1 MSCDG
6 DEGEMGWVVVVGDD
20 DDGEGC
26 GRVDRDMYV
35 CV

>member
-6 DEGEMGWVVVVGDD
+6 DGGEMGWVVVVVVGDD
-20 DDGEGC
+20 DDGG